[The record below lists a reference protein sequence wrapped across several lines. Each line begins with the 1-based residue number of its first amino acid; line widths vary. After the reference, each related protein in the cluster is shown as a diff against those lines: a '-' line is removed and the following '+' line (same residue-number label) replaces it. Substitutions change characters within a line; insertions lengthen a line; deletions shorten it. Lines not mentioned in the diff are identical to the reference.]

1 MVIELVLLDDT
12 DAVVEVRLLV
22 VTELE
27 ETDVVVVVSD
37 VEELLVWEVVVNVV
51 DVSSLAGNAGRSQ
64 FRRLWYG
71 QPAIMTLCV
80 KLSG

>member
-1 MVIELVLLDDT
+1 VVIELVLLDDT
-12 DAVVEVRLLV
+12 DIVVEVKLVV

-27 ETDVVVVVSD
+27 VTDVVVAVSD

-51 DVSSLAGNAGRSQ
+51 DVSSLAGNSGSSQ

-80 KLSG
+80 KSSG